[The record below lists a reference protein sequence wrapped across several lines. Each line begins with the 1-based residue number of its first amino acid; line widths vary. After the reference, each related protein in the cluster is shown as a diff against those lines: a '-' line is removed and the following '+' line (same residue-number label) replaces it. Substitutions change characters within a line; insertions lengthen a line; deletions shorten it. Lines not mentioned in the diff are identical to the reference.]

1 MTFNHDESTI
11 GRDLGEGDRDLASF
25 KKLKSGRWQ
34 AQIFLLG
41 KRKAESFATKNEA
54 KDWAAGQEYKIK
66 TAEPA
71 KALQVSQI
79 TVGELMKQYELEFS
93 RKKGGYDWEQKQ
105 ITKMLRTPMA
115 ELLVGDVTKAHIRAW
130 RNKRL
135 ETVQGSTVNREWNLF
150 SHIFSMARDEYEYIP
165 ISPFTGVRRPKDNPD
180 RDRLISNNE
189 IEQLSIVSGFDG
201 GTPKLIKEKV
211 FVAFLFAIETAMRA
225 GEICNLTWDNV
236 NTEDRTA
243 FLPKTKN
250 GKSRTVALSSRAVE
264 LLGCLPKSKKGGCF
278 GLKSS
283 QITANF
289 TILVNKTL
297 IENLNFHDTRH
308 EAITRLAK
316 KMPVLALARNT
327 GHTDIKKLMVY
338 YNETGAE
345 IAKLLD

>member
-1 MTFNHDESTI
+1 M
-11 GRDLGEGDRDLASF
+11 ASF
-25 KKLKSGRWQ
+25 KKLNSGLWQ
-34 AQIFLLG
+34 AQVRL
-41 KRKAESFATKNEA
+41 KKVRKSASFATKTEA
-54 KDWAAGQEYKIK
+54 KDWATVEEYKIK
-66 TAEPA
+66 TAEPI
-71 KALQVSQI
+71 KTPQVSQI

-115 ELLVGDVTKAHIRAW
+115 ALLVGDVTKAHIREW

-150 SHIFSMARDEYEYIP
+150 SHIFSMARDEYEYISV
-165 ISPFTGVRRPKDNPD
+165 SPFTGVRRPKDNPD
-180 RDRLISNNE
+180 RDRLISDSE
-189 IEQLSIVSGFDG
+189 IEQLRVVSGFDG
-201 GTPKLIKEKV
+201 VTSKLIKEKV

-236 NTEDRTA
+236 NKEDRTA

-250 GKSRTVALSSRAVE
+250 GKSRTVALSNRAIE
-264 LLGCLPKSKKGGCF
+264 LLGCLSKERHDKCF

-316 KMPVLALARNT
+316 KLPVLALARNT

>member
-1 MTFNHDESTI
+1 M
-11 GRDLGEGDRDLASF
+11 ASF
-25 KKLKSGRWQ
+25 KKLKSGLWQ
-34 AQIFLLG
+34 AQVRL
-41 KRKAESFATKNEA
+41 KKVRKSASFATKTEA
-54 KDWAAGQEYKIK
+54 KDWATVEEYKIK
-66 TAEPA
+66 MAEPT
-71 KALQVSQI
+71 KTPQVSQI
-79 TVGELMKQYELEFS
+79 TVGELMQQYELEFS

-115 ELLVGDVTKAHIRAW
+115 ALLVGDVTKAHIREW

-150 SHIFSMARDEYEYIP
+150 SHIFSMARDEYEYISV
-165 ISPFTGVRRPKDNPD
+165 SPFTGVRRPKDNPD
-180 RDRLISNNE
+180 RDRLISDSE
-189 IEQLSIVSGFDG
+189 IEQLRVVSGFDG
-201 GTPKLIKEKV
+201 VTSKLIKEKV

-236 NTEDRTA
+236 SREDRTA

-250 GKSRTVALSSRAVE
+250 GKSRTVALSSRAIE
-264 LLGCLPKSKKGGCF
+264 LLGCLSKERHDKCF

-316 KMPVLALARNT
+316 KLPVLALARNT

>member
-1 MTFNHDESTI
+1 M
-11 GRDLGEGDRDLASF
+11 ASF
-25 KKLKSGRWQ
+25 KKLKSGLWQ
-34 AQIFLLG
+34 AQVRL
-41 KRKAESFATKNEA
+41 KKVRKSASFATKTEA
-54 KDWAAGQEYKIK
+54 KDWAAVEEYKIK
-66 TAEPA
+66 TAKTVKTP
-71 KALQVSQI
+71 QVSQI

-105 ITKMLRTPMA
+105 ITRMLKTPMA
-115 ELLVGDVTKAHIRAW
+115 DLRVGDVTKAHIRDW

-150 SHIFSMARDEYEYIP
+150 SHIFSMARDEYEYISV
-165 ISPFTGVRRPKDNPD
+165 SPFTGVRRPKDNPD
-180 RDRLISNNE
+180 RDRLISDSE
-189 IEQLSIVSGFDG
+189 IEQLRVVSGFDG
-201 GTPKLIKEKV
+201 VTSKLIKEKV

-236 NTEDRTA
+236 SREDRTA

-250 GKSRTVALSSRAVE
+250 GKSRTVALSSRAIE
-264 LLGCLPKSKKGGCF
+264 LLGCLSKERHDKCF

-297 IENLNFHDTRH
+297 IKNLNFHDTRH

-316 KMPVLALARNT
+316 KLPVLALARNT

>member
-1 MTFNHDESTI
+1 M
-11 GRDLGEGDRDLASF
+11 ASF
-25 KKLKSGRWQ
+25 KKLKSGIWQ
-34 AQIFLLG
+34 AQVRL
-41 KRKAESFATKNEA
+41 KKVRKSASFATKTEA
-54 KDWAAGQEYKIK
+54 KDWATVEEYKIK
-66 TAEPA
+66 TAEPI
-71 KALQVSQI
+71 KTPQVSQI
-79 TVGELMKQYELEFS
+79 TVGDLMKQYELEFS

-105 ITKMLRTPMA
+105 ITRILKTPMA
-115 ELLVGDVTKAHIRAW
+115 ELLVGDVTKAHIREW

-150 SHIFSMARDEYEYIP
+150 SHIFSMARDEYEYISV
-165 ISPFTGVRRPKDNPD
+165 SPFTGVRRPKDNPD
-180 RDRLISNNE
+180 RDRLISDSE
-189 IEQLSIVSGFDG
+189 IEQLRVVSGFDG
-201 GTPKLIKEKV
+201 VTSKLIKEKV

-236 NTEDRTA
+236 NKEDRTA

-250 GKSRTVALSSRAVE
+250 GKSRTVALSSRAIE
-264 LLGCLPKSKKGGCF
+264 LLGCLSKERHDKCF

-316 KMPVLALARNT
+316 KLPVLALARNT

>member
-1 MTFNHDESTI
+1 M
-11 GRDLGEGDRDLASF
+11 ASF
-25 KKLKSGRWQ
+25 KKLNSGLWQ
-34 AQIFLLG
+34 AQVRL
-41 KRKAESFATKNEA
+41 KKVRKSASFATKTEA
-54 KDWAAGQEYKIK
+54 KDWATVEEYKIK
-66 TAEPA
+66 TAESIKTP
-71 KALQVSQI
+71 QVSQI
-79 TVGELMKQYELEFS
+79 TVGDLMKQYELEFS

-105 ITKMLRTPMA
+105 ITRILKTPMA
-115 ELLVGDVTKAHIRAW
+115 ELLVGDVTKAHIREW

-135 ETVQGSTVNREWNLF
+135 ETVQGSTVNREWNLL
-150 SHIFSMARDEYEYIP
+150 SHIFSMARDEYEYISV
-165 ISPFTGVRRPKDNPD
+165 SPFTGVRRPKDNPD
-180 RDRLISNNE
+180 RDRLISDSE
-189 IEQLSIVSGFDG
+189 IEQLRVVSGFDG
-201 GTPKLIKEKV
+201 VTSKLIKEKV

-236 NTEDRTA
+236 NKEDRTA

-250 GKSRTVALSSRAVE
+250 GKSRTVALSSRAIE
-264 LLGCLPKSKKGGCF
+264 LLGCLSKERHDKCF

-316 KMPVLALARNT
+316 KLPVLALARNT

>member
-1 MTFNHDESTI
+1 LR
-11 GRDLGEGDRDLASF
+11 GYDLASF
-25 KKLKSGRWQ
+25 KKLKSGLWQ
-34 AQIFLLG
+34 AQVRL
-41 KRKAESFATKNEA
+41 KKVRKSASFATKTEA
-54 KDWAAGQEYKIK
+54 KDWATVEEYKIK
-66 TAEPA
+66 TAEPT
-71 KALQVSQI
+71 KTPQVSQI
-79 TVGELMKQYELEFS
+79 TVGELMQQYELEFS

-115 ELLVGDVTKAHIRAW
+115 ALLVGDVTKAHIREW

-150 SHIFSMARDEYEYIP
+150 SHIFSMARDEYEYISV
-165 ISPFTGVRRPKDNPD
+165 SPFTGVRRPKDNPD
-180 RDRLISNNE
+180 RDRLISDSE
-189 IEQLSIVSGFDG
+189 IEQLRVVSGFDG
-201 GTPKLIKEKV
+201 VTSKLIKEKV

-236 NTEDRTA
+236 SREDRTA

-250 GKSRTVALSSRAVE
+250 GKSRTVALSSRAIE
-264 LLGCLPKSKKGGCF
+264 LLGCLSKERHDKCF

-316 KMPVLALARNT
+316 KLPVLALARNT

>member
-1 MTFNHDESTI
+1 M
-11 GRDLGEGDRDLASF
+11 ASF
-25 KKLKSGRWQ
+25 KKLNSGLWQ
-34 AQIFLLG
+34 AQVRL
-41 KRKAESFATKNEA
+41 KKVRKSASFATKTEA
-54 KDWAAGQEYKIK
+54 KDWATVEEYKIK
-66 TAEPA
+66 TAEPI
-71 KALQVSQI
+71 KTPQVSQI
-79 TVGELMKQYELEFS
+79 TVGDLMKQYELEFS

-105 ITKMLRTPMA
+105 ITRILKTPMA
-115 ELLVGDVTKAHIRAW
+115 ELLVGDVTKAYIREW

-150 SHIFSMARDEYEYIP
+150 SHIFSMARDEYEYISV
-165 ISPFTGVRRPKDNPD
+165 SPFTGVRRPKDNPD
-180 RDRLISNNE
+180 RDRLISDSE
-189 IEQLSIVSGFDG
+189 IEQLRVVSGFDG
-201 GTPKLIKEKV
+201 VTSKLIKEKV

-236 NTEDRTA
+236 NKEDRTA

-250 GKSRTVALSSRAVE
+250 GKSRTVALSNRAIE
-264 LLGCLPKSKKGGCF
+264 LLGCLSKERHDKCF

-316 KMPVLALARNT
+316 KLPVLALARNT

>member
-1 MTFNHDESTI
+1 LR
-11 GRDLGEGDRDLASF
+11 GYDLASF
-25 KKLKSGRWQ
+25 KKLKSGLWQ
-34 AQIFLLG
+34 AQVRL
-41 KRKAESFATKNEA
+41 KKVRKSASFATKTEA
-54 KDWAAGQEYKIK
+54 KDWATVEEYKIK
-66 TAEPA
+66 TAEPI
-71 KALQVSQI
+71 KTPQISQI

-105 ITKMLRTPMA
+105 ITRMLKTPMA
-115 ELLVGDVTKAHIRAW
+115 DLRVGDVTKAHIREW

-150 SHIFSMARDEYEYIP
+150 SHIFSMARDEYEYISV
-165 ISPFTGVRRPKDNPD
+165 SPFTGVRRPKDNPD
-180 RDRLISNNE
+180 RDRLISDSE
-189 IEQLSIVSGFDG
+189 IEQLRVVSGFDG
-201 GTPKLIKEKV
+201 VTSKLIKEKV

-236 NTEDRTA
+236 SREDRTA

-250 GKSRTVALSSRAVE
+250 GKSRTVALSSRAIE
-264 LLGCLPKSKKGGCF
+264 LLGCLSKERHDKCF
-278 GLKSS
+278 WLKSS

-316 KMPVLALARNT
+316 KLPVLALARNT

>member
-1 MTFNHDESTI
+1 M
-11 GRDLGEGDRDLASF
+11 ASF
-25 KKLKSGRWQ
+25 KKLNSGLWQ
-34 AQIFLLG
+34 AQVRL
-41 KRKAESFATKNEA
+41 KKVRKSASFATKTEA
-54 KDWAAGQEYKIK
+54 KDWATVEEYKIK
-66 TAEPA
+66 TAEPI
-71 KALQVSQI
+71 KTPQVSQI
-79 TVGELMKQYELEFS
+79 TVGDLMKQYELEFS

-105 ITKMLRTPMA
+105 ITRILKTPMA
-115 ELLVGDVTKAHIRAW
+115 ELLVGDVTKAHIREW

-150 SHIFSMARDEYEYIP
+150 SHIFSMARDEYEYISV
-165 ISPFTGVRRPKDNPD
+165 SPFTGVRRPKDNPD
-180 RDRLISNNE
+180 RDRLISDSE
-189 IEQLSIVSGFDG
+189 IEQLRVVSGFDG
-201 GTPKLIKEKV
+201 VTSKLIKEKV

-236 NTEDRTA
+236 NKEDRTA

-250 GKSRTVALSSRAVE
+250 GKSRAVALSSRAIE
-264 LLGCLPKSKKGGCF
+264 LLGCLSKEKHDKCF

-316 KMPVLALARNT
+316 KLPVLALARNT

>member
-1 MTFNHDESTI
+1 M
-11 GRDLGEGDRDLASF
+11 ASF
-25 KKLKSGRWQ
+25 KKLKSGIWQ
-34 AQIFLLG
+34 AQVRL
-41 KRKAESFATKNEA
+41 KKVRKSASFATKTEA
-54 KDWAAGQEYKIK
+54 KDWATVEEYKIK
-66 TAEPA
+66 TAEPI
-71 KALQVSQI
+71 KTPQVSQI
-79 TVGELMKQYELEFS
+79 TVGDLMKQYELEFS

-105 ITKMLRTPMA
+105 ITRILKTPMA
-115 ELLVGDVTKAHIRAW
+115 ELLVGDVTKAHIREW

-150 SHIFSMARDEYEYIP
+150 SHIFSMARDEYEYISV
-165 ISPFTGVRRPKDNPD
+165 SPFTGVRRPKDNPD
-180 RDRLISNNE
+180 RDRLISDSE
-189 IEQLSIVSGFDG
+189 IEQLRVVSGFDG
-201 GTPKLIKEKV
+201 VTSKLIKEKV

-236 NTEDRTA
+236 NKEDRTA

-250 GKSRTVALSSRAVE
+250 GKSRAVALSSRAIE
-264 LLGCLPKSKKGGCF
+264 LLGCLSKEKHDKCF

-316 KMPVLALARNT
+316 KLPVLALARNT

>member
-1 MTFNHDESTI
+1 M
-11 GRDLGEGDRDLASF
+11 ASF
-25 KKLKSGRWQ
+25 KKLKSGLWQ
-34 AQIFLLG
+34 AQVRL
-41 KRKAESFATKNEA
+41 KKVRKSASFATKTEA
-54 KDWAAGQEYKIK
+54 KDWATVEEYKIK
-66 TAEPA
+66 MAEPT
-71 KALQVSQI
+71 KTPQVSQI
-79 TVGELMKQYELEFS
+79 TVGELMQQYELEFS

-115 ELLVGDVTKAHIRAW
+115 ALLVGDVTKAHIREW

-150 SHIFSMARDEYEYIP
+150 SHIFSMARDEYEYISV
-165 ISPFTGVRRPKDNPD
+165 SPFTGVRRPKDNPD
-180 RDRLISNNE
+180 RDRLISDSE
-189 IEQLSIVSGFDG
+189 IEQLRVVSGFDG
-201 GTPKLIKEKV
+201 VTSKLIKEKV

-236 NTEDRTA
+236 SREDRTA

-250 GKSRTVALSSRAVE
+250 GKSRTVALSSRAIE
-264 LLGCLPKSKKGGCF
+264 LLGCLSKERHDKCF

>member
-1 MTFNHDESTI
+1 M
-11 GRDLGEGDRDLASF
+11 ASF
-25 KKLKSGRWQ
+25 KKLNSGLWQ
-34 AQIFLLG
+34 AQVRL
-41 KRKAESFATKNEA
+41 KKVRKSASFATKTEA
-54 KDWAAGQEYKIK
+54 KDWAAVEEYKIK
-66 TAEPA
+66 TAKTVKTP
-71 KALQVSQI
+71 QISQI

-105 ITKMLRTPMA
+105 ITRMLKTPMA
-115 ELLVGDVTKAHIRAW
+115 DLRVGDVTKAHIRDW

-150 SHIFSMARDEYEYIP
+150 SHIFSMARDEYEYISV
-165 ISPFTGVRRPKDNPD
+165 SPFTGVRRPKDNPD
-180 RDRLISNNE
+180 RDRLISDSE
-189 IEQLSIVSGFDG
+189 IEQLRVVSGFDG
-201 GTPKLIKEKV
+201 VTSKLIKEKV

-236 NTEDRTA
+236 NKEDRTA

-250 GKSRTVALSSRAVE
+250 GKSRTVALSSRAIE
-264 LLGCLPKSKKGGCF
+264 LLGCLSKERHDKCF

-316 KMPVLALARNT
+316 KLPVLALARNT

>member
-1 MTFNHDESTI
+1 M
-11 GRDLGEGDRDLASF
+11 ASF
-25 KKLKSGRWQ
+25 KKLNSGLWQ
-34 AQIFLLG
+34 AQVRL
-41 KRKAESFATKNEA
+41 KKVRKSASFATKTEA
-54 KDWAAGQEYKIK
+54 KDWATVEEYKIK
-66 TAEPA
+66 TAEPI
-71 KALQVSQI
+71 KTPQVSQI
-79 TVGELMKQYELEFS
+79 TVGDLMKQYELEFS

-105 ITKMLRTPMA
+105 ITRILKTPMA
-115 ELLVGDVTKAHIRAW
+115 ELLVGDVTKAHIREW

-150 SHIFSMARDEYEYIP
+150 SHIFSMARDEYEYISV
-165 ISPFTGVRRPKDNPD
+165 SPFTGVRRPKDNPD
-180 RDRLISNNE
+180 RDRLISDSE
-189 IEQLSIVSGFDG
+189 IEQLRVVSGFDG
-201 GTPKLIKEKV
+201 VTSKLIKEKV

-236 NTEDRTA
+236 NKEDRTA

-250 GKSRTVALSSRAVE
+250 GKSRTVALSSRAIE
-264 LLGCLPKSKKGGCF
+264 LLGCLTKERHDKCF

-316 KMPVLALARNT
+316 KLPVLALARNT

>member
-1 MTFNHDESTI
+1 M
-11 GRDLGEGDRDLASF
+11 ASF
-25 KKLKSGRWQ
+25 KKLNSGLWQ
-34 AQIFLLG
+34 AQVRL
-41 KRKAESFATKNEA
+41 KKVRKSASFATKTEA
-54 KDWAAGQEYKIK
+54 KDWATVEEYKIK
-66 TAEPA
+66 TAEPI
-71 KALQVSQI
+71 KTPQVSQI
-79 TVGELMKQYELEFS
+79 TVGDLMKQYELEFS

-105 ITKMLRTPMA
+105 ITRILKTPMA
-115 ELLVGDVTKAHIRAW
+115 ELLVGDVTKAHIREW

-150 SHIFSMARDEYEYIP
+150 SHIFSMARDEYEYISV
-165 ISPFTGVRRPKDNPD
+165 SPFTGVRRPKDNPD
-180 RDRLISNNE
+180 RDRLISDSE
-189 IEQLSIVSGFDG
+189 IEQLRVVSGFDG
-201 GTPKLIKEKV
+201 VTSKLIKEKV

-236 NTEDRTA
+236 SREDRTA

-250 GKSRTVALSSRAVE
+250 GKSRTVALSSRAIE
-264 LLGCLPKSKKGGCF
+264 LLGCLTKERHDKCF

-316 KMPVLALARNT
+316 KLPVLALARNT

>member
-1 MTFNHDESTI
+1 M
-11 GRDLGEGDRDLASF
+11 ASF
-25 KKLKSGRWQ
+25 KKLNSGLWQ
-34 AQIFLLG
+34 AQVRL
-41 KRKAESFATKNEA
+41 KKVRKSASFATKTEA
-54 KDWAAGQEYKIK
+54 KDWATVEEYKIK
-66 TAEPA
+66 TAEPI
-71 KALQVSQI
+71 KTPQVSQI
-79 TVGELMKQYELEFS
+79 TVGDLMKQYELEFS

-105 ITKMLRTPMA
+105 ITRILKTPMA
-115 ELLVGDVTKAHIRAW
+115 ELLVGDVTKAHIREW

-150 SHIFSMARDEYEYIP
+150 SHIFSMARDEYEYISV
-165 ISPFTGVRRPKDNPD
+165 SPFTGVRRPKDNPD
-180 RDRLISNNE
+180 RDRLISDSE
-189 IEQLSIVSGFDG
+189 IEQLRVVSGFDG
-201 GTPKLIKEKV
+201 VTSKLIKEKV

-236 NTEDRTA
+236 NKEDRTA

-250 GKSRTVALSSRAVE
+250 GKSRAVALSSRAIE
-264 LLGCLPKSKKGGCF
+264 LLGCLSKERHDKCF

-316 KMPVLALARNT
+316 KLPVLALARNT

>member
-1 MTFNHDESTI
+1 M
-11 GRDLGEGDRDLASF
+11 ASF
-25 KKLKSGRWQ
+25 KKLNSGLWQ
-34 AQIFLLG
+34 AQVRL
-41 KRKAESFATKNEA
+41 KKVRKSASFATKTEA
-54 KDWAAGQEYKIK
+54 KDWATVEEYKIK
-66 TAEPA
+66 TAEPI
-71 KALQVSQI
+71 KTPQVSQI
-79 TVGELMKQYELEFS
+79 TVGDLMKQYELEFS

-105 ITKMLRTPMA
+105 ITRILKTPMA
-115 ELLVGDVTKAHIRAW
+115 ELLVGDVTKAHIREW

-150 SHIFSMARDEYEYIP
+150 SHIFSMARDEYEYISV
-165 ISPFTGVRRPKDNPD
+165 SPFTGVRRPKDNPD
-180 RDRLISNNE
+180 RDRLISDSE
-189 IEQLSIVSGFDG
+189 IEQLRVVSGFDG
-201 GTPKLIKEKV
+201 VTSKLIKEKV

-236 NTEDRTA
+236 SREDRTA

-250 GKSRTVALSSRAVE
+250 GKSRTVALSSRAIE
-264 LLGCLPKSKKGGCF
+264 LLGCLSKERHDKCF

-316 KMPVLALARNT
+316 KLPVLALARNT

>member
-1 MTFNHDESTI
+1 M
-11 GRDLGEGDRDLASF
+11 ASF
-25 KKLKSGRWQ
+25 KKLKSGLWQ
-34 AQIFLLG
+34 AQVRL
-41 KRKAESFATKNEA
+41 KKVRKSASFATKTEA
-54 KDWAAGQEYKIK
+54 KDWAAVEEYKIK
-66 TAEPA
+66 TAKTVKTP
-71 KALQVSQI
+71 QVSQI

-115 ELLVGDVTKAHIRAW
+115 ELLVGDVTKAHIREW

-150 SHIFSMARDEYEYIP
+150 SHIFSMARDEYEYISV
-165 ISPFTGVRRPKDNPD
+165 SPFTGVRRPKDNPD
-180 RDRLISNNE
+180 RDRLISDSE
-189 IEQLSIVSGFDG
+189 IEQLRVVSGFDG
-201 GTPKLIKEKV
+201 VTSKLIKEKV

-236 NTEDRTA
+236 SREDRTA

-250 GKSRTVALSSRAVE
+250 GKSRTVALSSRAIE
-264 LLGCLPKSKKGGCF
+264 LLGCLSKERHDKCF

-316 KMPVLALARNT
+316 KLPVLALARNT

>member
-1 MTFNHDESTI
+1 MVRHLCLK
-11 GRDLGEGDRDLASF
+11 GYDLASF
-25 KKLKSGRWQ
+25 KKLNSGLWQ
-34 AQIFLLG
+34 AQVRL
-41 KRKAESFATKNEA
+41 KKVRKSASFATKTEA
-54 KDWAAGQEYKIK
+54 KDWATVEEYKIK
-66 TAEPA
+66 TAESIKTP
-71 KALQVSQI
+71 QVSQI
-79 TVGELMKQYELEFS
+79 TVGDLMKQYELEFS

-105 ITKMLRTPMA
+105 ITRILKTPMA
-115 ELLVGDVTKAHIRAW
+115 ELLVGDVTKAHIREW

-150 SHIFSMARDEYEYIP
+150 SHIFSMARDEYEYITVN
-165 ISPFTGVRRPKDNPD
+165 PFVGVRRPKDNPD
-180 RDRLISNNE
+180 RDRLILNSE

>member
-1 MTFNHDESTI
+1 M
-11 GRDLGEGDRDLASF
+11 ASF
-25 KKLKSGRWQ
+25 KKLKSGLWQ
-34 AQIFLLG
+34 AQVRL
-41 KRKAESFATKNEA
+41 KKVRKSASFATKTEA
-54 KDWAAGQEYKIK
+54 KDWATVEEYKIK
-66 TAEPA
+66 TAEPI
-71 KALQVSQI
+71 KTPQVSQI
-79 TVGELMKQYELEFS
+79 TVGDLMKQYELEFS

-105 ITKMLRTPMA
+105 ITRILKTPMA
-115 ELLVGDVTKAHIRAW
+115 ELLVGDVTKAHIREW

-150 SHIFSMARDEYEYIP
+150 SHIFSMARDEYEYISV
-165 ISPFTGVRRPKDNPD
+165 SPFTGVRRPKDNPD
-180 RDRLISNNE
+180 RDRLISDSE
-189 IEQLSIVSGFDG
+189 IEQLRVVSGFDG
-201 GTPKLIKEKV
+201 VTSKLIKEKV

-236 NTEDRTA
+236 SREDRTA

-250 GKSRTVALSSRAVE
+250 GKSRTVALSSRAIE
-264 LLGCLPKSKKGGCF
+264 LLGCLSKERHDKCF

-316 KMPVLALARNT
+316 KLPVLALARNT

>member
-1 MTFNHDESTI
+1 M
-11 GRDLGEGDRDLASF
+11 ASF
-25 KKLKSGRWQ
+25 KKLNSGLWQ
-34 AQIFLLG
+34 AQVRL
-41 KRKAESFATKNEA
+41 KKVRKSASFATKTEA
-54 KDWAAGQEYKIK
+54 KDWATVEEYKIK
-66 TAEPA
+66 TAESIKTP
-71 KALQVSQI
+71 QVSQI
-79 TVGELMKQYELEFS
+79 TVGDLMKQYELEFS

-105 ITKMLRTPMA
+105 ITRILKTPMA
-115 ELLVGDVTKAHIRAW
+115 ELLVGDVTKAHIREW

-135 ETVQGSTVNREWNLF
+135 ETVQGSTVNREWNLL
-150 SHIFSMARDEYEYIP
+150 SHIFSMARDEYEYISV
-165 ISPFTGVRRPKDNPD
+165 SPFTGVRRPKDNPD
-180 RDRLISNNE
+180 RDRLISDSE
-189 IEQLSIVSGFDG
+189 IEQLRVVSGFDG
-201 GTPKLIKEKV
+201 VTSKLIKEKV

-225 GEICNLTWDNV
+225 GEICNLTWDNISR
-236 NTEDRTA
+236 EDRTA

-250 GKSRTVALSSRAVE
+250 GKSRTVALSSRAIE
-264 LLGCLPKSKKGGCF
+264 LLGCLSKERHDKCF

-316 KMPVLALARNT
+316 KLPVLALARNT

>member
-1 MTFNHDESTI
+1 MATI
-11 GRDLGEGDRDLASF
+11 
-25 KKLKSGRWQ
+25 KKLKTGRWQ
-34 AQIFLLG
+34 AQIKVSG
-41 KRKAESFATKNEA
+41 VRKASSFPTKTEA
-54 KDWAAGQEYKIK
+54 KDWAATQEYKLKVEKPTK
-66 TAEPA
+66 TP
-71 KALQVSQI
+71 QVSQV
-79 TVGELMKQYELEFS
+79 TVGELMKQYEIEFS
-93 RKKGGYDWEQKQ
+93 RKKGGYAWEQKQ
-105 ITKMLRTPMA
+105 ITKMLKTPMA
-115 ELLVGDVTKAHIRAW
+115 DLLVGDVTKAHIREW

-150 SHIFSMARDEYEYIP
+150 SHIFSMARDEYEYISV
-165 ISPFTGVRRPKDNPD
+165 SPFTGVRRPKDNPD
-180 RDRLISNNE
+180 RDRLISDNE
-189 IEQLSIVSGFDG
+189 IKQLHIVSGFDG
-201 GTPKLIKEKV
+201 ETPKLIKEKV

-236 NTEDRTA
+236 NIEDRTA

-264 LLGCLPKSKKGGCF
+264 LLGCLTKSKKGACF

-297 IENLNFHDTRH
+297 IEDLNFHDTRH

>member
-1 MTFNHDESTI
+1 M
-11 GRDLGEGDRDLASF
+11 ASF
-25 KKLKSGRWQ
+25 KKLNSGLWQ
-34 AQIFLLG
+34 AQVRL
-41 KRKAESFATKNEA
+41 KKVRKSASFATKTEA
-54 KDWAAGQEYKIK
+54 KDWATVEEYKIK
-66 TAEPA
+66 TAEPI
-71 KALQVSQI
+71 KTPQVSQI
-79 TVGELMKQYELEFS
+79 TVGDLMKQYELEFS

-105 ITKMLRTPMA
+105 ITRILKTPMA
-115 ELLVGDVTKAHIRAW
+115 ELLVGDVTKAHIREW

-150 SHIFSMARDEYEYIP
+150 SHIFSMARDEYEYISV
-165 ISPFTGVRRPKDNPD
+165 SPFTGVRRPKDNPD
-180 RDRLISNNE
+180 RDRLISDSE
-189 IEQLSIVSGFDG
+189 IEQLRVVSGFDG
-201 GTPKLIKEKV
+201 VTSKLIKEKV

-236 NTEDRTA
+236 NKEDRTA

-250 GKSRTVALSSRAVE
+250 GKSRTVALSSRAIE
-264 LLGCLPKSKKGGCF
+264 LLGCLSKERHDKCF

-316 KMPVLALARNT
+316 KLPVLALARNT

>member
-1 MTFNHDESTI
+1 M
-11 GRDLGEGDRDLASF
+11 ASF
-25 KKLKSGRWQ
+25 KKLNSGLWQ
-34 AQIFLLG
+34 AQVRL
-41 KRKAESFATKNEA
+41 KKVRKSASFATKTEA
-54 KDWAAGQEYKIK
+54 KDWATVEEYKIK
-66 TAEPA
+66 TAEPI
-71 KALQVSQI
+71 KTPQVSQI
-79 TVGELMKQYELEFS
+79 TVGDLMKQYELEFS

-105 ITKMLRTPMA
+105 ITRILKTPMA
-115 ELLVGDVTKAHIRAW
+115 ELLVGDVTKAHIREW

-150 SHIFSMARDEYEYIP
+150 SHIFSMARDEYEYISV
-165 ISPFTGVRRPKDNPD
+165 SPFTGVRRPKDNPD
-180 RDRLISNNE
+180 RDRLISDSE
-189 IEQLSIVSGFDG
+189 IEQLRVVSVFDG
-201 GTPKLIKEKV
+201 VTSKLIKEKV

-236 NTEDRTA
+236 NKEDRTA

-250 GKSRTVALSSRAVE
+250 GKSRAVALSSRAIE
-264 LLGCLPKSKKGGCF
+264 LLGCLSKEKHDKCF

-316 KMPVLALARNT
+316 KLPVLALARNT

>member
-1 MTFNHDESTI
+1 M
-11 GRDLGEGDRDLASF
+11 ASF
-25 KKLKSGRWQ
+25 KKLNSGLWQ
-34 AQIFLLG
+34 AQVRL
-41 KRKAESFATKNEA
+41 KKVRKSASFATKTEA
-54 KDWAAGQEYKIK
+54 KDWATVEEYKIK
-66 TAEPA
+66 TAESIKTP
-71 KALQVSQI
+71 QVSQI
-79 TVGELMKQYELEFS
+79 TVGDLMKQYELEFS

-115 ELLVGDVTKAHIRAW
+115 ELLVGDVTKAHIREW

-135 ETVQGSTVNREWNLF
+135 ETVQGSTVNREWNLL
-150 SHIFSMARDEYEYIP
+150 SHIFSMARDEYEYISV
-165 ISPFTGVRRPKDNPD
+165 SPFTGVRRPKDNPD
-180 RDRLISNNE
+180 RDRLISDSE
-189 IEQLSIVSGFDG
+189 IEQLRVVSGFDG
-201 GTPKLIKEKV
+201 VTSKLIKEKV

-236 NTEDRTA
+236 SREDRTA

-250 GKSRTVALSSRAVE
+250 GKSRTVALSSRAIE
-264 LLGCLPKSKKGGCF
+264 LLGCLSKERHDKCF

-316 KMPVLALARNT
+316 KLPVLALARNT

>member
-1 MTFNHDESTI
+1 M
-11 GRDLGEGDRDLASF
+11 ASF
-25 KKLKSGRWQ
+25 KKLKSGLWQ
-34 AQIFLLG
+34 AQVRL
-41 KRKAESFATKNEA
+41 KKVRKSASFATKTEA
-54 KDWAAGQEYKIK
+54 KDWATVEEYKIK
-66 TAEPA
+66 TAEPI
-71 KALQVSQI
+71 KTLQVLQI

-105 ITKMLRTPMA
+105 ITRILKTPMA
-115 ELLVGDVTKAHIRAW
+115 ELLVGDVTKAYIREW

-150 SHIFSMARDEYEYIP
+150 SHIFSMARDEYEYISV
-165 ISPFTGVRRPKDNPD
+165 SPFTGVRRPKDNPD
-180 RDRLISNNE
+180 RDRLISDSE
-189 IEQLSIVSGFDG
+189 IEQLRVVSGFDG
-201 GTPKLIKEKV
+201 VTSKLIKEKV

-236 NTEDRTA
+236 NKEDRTA

-250 GKSRTVALSSRAVE
+250 GKSRTVALSSRAIE
-264 LLGCLPKSKKGGCF
+264 LLGCLSKEKHDKCF

-316 KMPVLALARNT
+316 KLPVLALARNT

>member
-1 MTFNHDESTI
+1 M
-11 GRDLGEGDRDLASF
+11 ASF
-25 KKLKSGRWQ
+25 KKLKSGLWQ
-34 AQIFLLG
+34 AQVRL
-41 KRKAESFATKNEA
+41 KKVRKSASFATKTEA
-54 KDWAAGQEYKIK
+54 KDWATVEEYKIK
-66 TAEPA
+66 AAEPT
-71 KALQVSQI
+71 KTPQVSQI
-79 TVGELMKQYELEFS
+79 TVGELVKQYELEFS
-93 RKKGGYDWEQKQ
+93 RKKGGYDLEQKQ
-105 ITKMLRTPMA
+105 ITRMLKTPMA
-115 ELLVGDVTKAHIRAW
+115 DLRIGDVKKAHIREW

-150 SHIFSMARDEYEYIP
+150 SHIFSMARDEYEYISV
-165 ISPFTGVRRPKDNPD
+165 SPFTGVRRPKDNPD
-180 RDRLISNNE
+180 RDRLISDSE
-189 IEQLSIVSGFDG
+189 IEQLRVVSGFDG
-201 GTPKLIKEKV
+201 VTSKLIKEKV

-236 NTEDRTA
+236 NKEDRTA

-250 GKSRTVALSSRAVE
+250 GKSRAVALSSRAIE
-264 LLGCLPKSKKGGCF
+264 LLGCLSKEKHDKCF

-316 KMPVLALARNT
+316 KLPVLALARNT

>member
-1 MTFNHDESTI
+1 LR
-11 GRDLGEGDRDLASF
+11 GYDLASF
-25 KKLKSGRWQ
+25 KKLKSGLWQ
-34 AQIFLLG
+34 AQVRL
-41 KRKAESFATKNEA
+41 KKVRKSASFATKTEA
-54 KDWAAGQEYKIK
+54 KDWATVEEYKIK
-66 TAEPA
+66 TAESIKTP
-71 KALQVSQI
+71 QVSQI
-79 TVGELMKQYELEFS
+79 TVGDLMKQYELEFS

-105 ITKMLRTPMA
+105 ITRILKTPMA
-115 ELLVGDVTKAHIRAW
+115 ELLVGDVTKAHIREW

-135 ETVQGSTVNREWNLF
+135 ETVQGSTVNREWNLL
-150 SHIFSMARDEYEYIP
+150 SHIFSMARDEYEYISV
-165 ISPFTGVRRPKDNPD
+165 SPFTGVRRPKDNPD
-180 RDRLISNNE
+180 RDRLISDSE
-189 IEQLSIVSGFDG
+189 IEQLRVVSGFDG
-201 GTPKLIKEKV
+201 VTSKLIKEKV

-236 NTEDRTA
+236 NKEDRTA

-250 GKSRTVALSSRAVE
+250 GKSRTVALSSRAIE
-264 LLGCLPKSKKGGCF
+264 LLGCLSKERHDKCF

-316 KMPVLALARNT
+316 KLPVLALARNT